1 MSIETAI
8 CNQCNPEFGEFHCTF
23 QVYGCTIPVNPRRAC
38 AGGLRY
44 LSCLVCLSVSVCLSV
59 TTLAATS
66 FVLTLKVRYVGVYY
80 RLFLDFNS
88 WIFDKTF
95 RSKVMA
101 WKSQYANEYILAATS
116 YGADA
121 ATFHQTGPSLVLL
134 SLTVGYK
141 QPGIVRQRATSL
153 SATIAVRVSV
163 FCFVA
168 FRILSVTF
176 SLTRALSQSLAHAQQ
191 RFIVYS
197 GCTNHAHTKHSVRVQ
212 ITVVV

>member
-1 MSIETAI
+1 
-8 CNQCNPEFGEFHCTF
+8 
-23 QVYGCTIPVNPRRAC
+23 
-38 AGGLRY
+38 
-44 LSCLVCLSVSVCLSV
+44 
-59 TTLAATS
+59 
-66 FVLTLKVRYVGVYY
+66 
-80 RLFLDFNS
+80 
-88 WIFDKTF
+88 
-95 RSKVMA
+95 MA

-121 ATFHQTGPSLVLL
+121 ATFHQTGPSLVLS

-153 SATIAVRVSV
+153 SATTAVRVSF

-191 RFIVYS
+191 RAEGLHFFISMCKCLGVLQLAIKKWLYM
-197 GCTNHAHTKHSVRVQ
+197 
-212 ITVVV
+212 

>member
-1 MSIETAI
+1 M
-8 CNQCNPEFGEFHCTF
+8 
-23 QVYGCTIPVNPRRAC
+23 RR
-38 AGGLRY
+38 RVTV
-44 LSCLVCLSVSVCLSV
+44 LVLCVCLSV

-66 FVLTLKVRYVGVYY
+66 FVLTLKVRYVGGYY

-88 WIFDKTF
+88 FSIKPSVQKLWRGK
-95 RSKVMA
+95 
-101 WKSQYANEYILAATS
+101 ANMLMSIILAATS

-121 ATFHQTGPSLVLL
+121 ATFHQTGPSLVLS

-153 SATIAVRVSV
+153 SATTAVRVSV

-176 SLTRALSQSLAHAQQ
+176 SLTRALSQSRARATTLYSAEGLHFSAFIILLCVVMSETDSTSIFSGTCAAQWG
-191 RFIVYS
+191 Y
-197 GCTNHAHTKHSVRVQ
+197 TNFMVF
-212 ITVVV
+212 

>member
-1 MSIETAI
+1 M
-8 CNQCNPEFGEFHCTF
+8 H
-23 QVYGCTIPVNPRRAC
+23 RRVTVLVLC
-38 AGGLRY
+38 
-44 LSCLVCLSVSVCLSV
+44 VCLSVCLSV

-66 FVLTLKVRYVGVYY
+66 FVLTLKVRYVGGYY

-121 ATFHQTGPSLVLL
+121 AIFHQTGPSLVLS

-153 SATIAVRVSV
+153 SATTAVRVSV

-176 SLTRALSQSLAHAQQ
+176 LFNACAFSSKSHARANNAL
-191 RFIVYS
+191 
-197 GCTNHAHTKHSVRVQ
+197 
-212 ITVVV
+212 